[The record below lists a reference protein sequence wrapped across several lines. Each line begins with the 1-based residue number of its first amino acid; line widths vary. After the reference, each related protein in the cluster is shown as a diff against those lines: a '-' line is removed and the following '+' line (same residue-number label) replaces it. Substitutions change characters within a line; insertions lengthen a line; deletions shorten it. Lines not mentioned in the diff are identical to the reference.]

1 MLRRIDSPT
10 TDAPGII
17 FVTKGVY
24 TIRTDTALYKTV
36 SVAQGGILS
45 VAGGVTL
52 TLRGQLSAGAFP
64 IFQGPGRVRFQGG
77 MPALLVD
84 WFGAKGDGVL
94 DDAPALN
101 WALQAANDSDCEA
114 VFSGKQYALGS
125 TLFKGE
131 GTRVFSRPGGWVGGE
146 CGGDGLWVGVGR
158 KGAPETAHYLP
169 DGMHASPQA
178 IRCRGSSG
186 GAWRRLTNTAPAAPA
201 ALLQAP
207 SCGRWCLG

>member
-131 GTRVFSRPGGWVGGE
+131 GTRVWVGSVGVMGCGWVSAAREHPRRPITSQTACMQARKPSGVAAAAVVPGG
-146 CGGDGLWVGVGR
+146 
-158 KGAPETAHYLP
+158 
-169 DGMHASPQA
+169 ASPTLPLPPLPPC
-178 IRCRGSSG
+178 CRRRPAGA
-186 GAWRRLTNTAPAAPA
+186 GAWADRYGL
-201 ALLQAP
+201 
-207 SCGRWCLG
+207 